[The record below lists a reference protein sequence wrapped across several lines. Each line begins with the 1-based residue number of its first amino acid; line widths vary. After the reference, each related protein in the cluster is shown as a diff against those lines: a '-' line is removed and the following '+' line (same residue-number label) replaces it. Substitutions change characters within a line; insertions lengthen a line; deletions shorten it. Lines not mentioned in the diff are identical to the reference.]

1 MLIEVAETR
10 WVGFDE
16 EDDPIRNERRRN
28 CNKN

>member
-1 MLIEVAETR
+1 MLIEVAETH
-10 WVGFDE
+10 WVGFD